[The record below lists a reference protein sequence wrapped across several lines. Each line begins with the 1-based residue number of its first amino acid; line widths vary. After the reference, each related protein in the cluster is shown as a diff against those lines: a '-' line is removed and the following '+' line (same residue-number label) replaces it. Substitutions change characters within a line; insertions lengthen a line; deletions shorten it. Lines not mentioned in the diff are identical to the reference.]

1 MADHFTPD
9 ADRIRRDRDELERL
23 RRWSVAAP
31 TDPDA
36 RLLFAR
42 KLLDCRRA
50 DEAIHEIRAVIAM
63 VPNHLEARKL
73 LESAHTLQTAEPA

>member
-1 MADHFTPD
+1 
-9 ADRIRRDRDELERL
+9 LERL
-23 RRWSVAAP
+23 RRWAGAVP

-50 DEAIHEIRAVIAM
+50 DEAILEIRAVISM

-73 LESAHTLQTAEPA
+73 LESAHALQVSETT